1 MTVKLRFWVLLTPLE
16 DPLIVN
22 GNVPV
27 GVPVVV
33 PMIRVTDTGSA
44 EVGKTV
50 LDGKKLQAA
59 PAGKPL
65 HDKSTAA
72 LNEPAAVT

>member
-1 MTVKLRFWVLLTPLE
+1 MPLVE
-16 DPLIVN
+16 ALIVK
-22 GNVPV
+22 GNVPA
-27 GVPVVV
+27 GVPVAVLMV
-33 PMIRVTDTGSA
+33 SVTETGLA